1 VKGPTWLQ
9 FVRAWRL
16 GVGTVMLGWVLAVGA
31 SDSPSAVPYILAAGL
46 GLMGLSFSIPWER
59 NHRKNGES

>member
-1 VKGPTWLQ
+1 
-9 FVRAWRL
+9 
-16 GVGTVMLGWVLAVGA
+16 MLGWVLAVGA